1 MTPAAAK
8 MVAIGLILASFILD
22 QLSKAAAHSFVG
34 PGNAIAVFPGFNLVA
49 ITNRGVAFGLADE
62 TAPMILIGIAIVLS
76 GVLGIWLFR
85 TKSAAHAAGLGLAIG
100 GALSN
105 VADRMIFGA
114 VRDYIDLY
122 WGTLHWP
129 AFNLADVAIVGGLS
143 LLVLVGDEQ
152 TQTSKAEHTPPLW

>member
-8 MVAIGLILASFILD
+8 IVAIGLIPASFILD

-34 PGNAIAVFPGFNLVA
+34 PGNAITVFPGFNLVA
-49 ITNRGVAFGLADE
+49 ITNSGVAFGLAGE
-62 TAPMILIGIAIVLS
+62 TAPMILIGLAIVLS
-76 GVLGIWLFR
+76 GLLGIWLFR

-152 TQTSKAEHTPPLW
+152 TQTGKTEHTPPLC